1 MSRRRRLLALICL
14 LAAGFGGE
22 VAEAQTWPA
31 RPIKLVDPFPA
42 GGPVDIVARVLA
54 QALSER
60 LGQQVIVENR
70 AGAAGSIGSE
80 VVAHSAPDGYTILIG
95 SSATHGINVSLYPSL
110 PYDPLKDFAA
120 ISLVARIPH
129 VIVVNPAVPARSIQE
144 LVALAR
150 AKPGQ
155 IDFASPG
162 NGTNIHLVCE
172 MLKARFK
179 IDMVHIP
186 YRGGPPAMQDL
197 LTNRVQVMCDF
208 IPQSL
213 PHIRSGAL
221 RPLAVTGPVRS
232 PQLPDVPTMAEAGVP
247 DFVTTAW
254 LGIYAPAGTAAD
266 VVERLYKTIAAID
279 QDADYRKRIADA
291 GAENVTLPPQEF
303 ARFNADEI
311 QRWREVVRAS
321 GAKID

>member
-1 MSRRRRLLALICL
+1 MVRGRRRLLFAACVAA
-14 LAAGFGGE
+14 LAAG
-22 VAEAQTWPA
+22 AAQAQSWPA

-70 AGAAGSIGSE
+70 AGAAGGIGSA
-80 VVAHSAPDGYTILIG
+80 VVAHSPPDGYTILIG
-95 SSATHGINVSLYPSL
+95 SSATHGINVSLYPNL

-120 ISLVARIPH
+120 VSLVARIPH
-129 VIVVNPAVPARSIQE
+129 VIVVNPAVPAHSIKD
-144 LVALAR
+144 LVDLAR

-213 PHIRSGAL
+213 PHIKTGAL

-232 PQLPDVPTMAEAGVP
+232 PQLPDVLTMAEAGIP

-254 LGIYAPAGTAAD
+254 LGIYAPAGTAPAIVD
-266 VVERLYKTIAAID
+266 RLYNTIATVD

-291 GAENVTLPPQEF
+291 GAENVTMPPAEF
-303 ARFNADEI
+303 ASFNAAEI
-311 QRWREVVRAS
+311 QRWREVVKVS

>member
-1 MSRRRRLLALICL
+1 MMRCCLTLLG
-14 LAAGFGGE
+14 LATVLFGAHPS
-22 VAEAQTWPA
+22 VAQSWPA

-70 AGAAGSIGSE
+70 AGAAGGIGSE
-80 VVAHSAPDGYTILIG
+80 VVARSPPDGYTILIG
-95 SSATHGINVSLYPSL
+95 SSATHGINVSLYPAL

-120 ISLVARIPH
+120 VSLVARIVH
-129 VIVVNPAVPARSIQE
+129 VIVVNPAVPVHSIKE
-144 LVALAR
+144 LVDLAR

-172 MLKARFK
+172 MLKARFG

-213 PHIRSGAL
+213 PHIRSSAL

-254 LGIYAPAGTAAD
+254 LGIYAPAGTAPAI
-266 VVERLYKTIAAID
+266 VERLHKTIAAVD

-291 GAENVTLPPQEF
+291 GAENVTMPPAEF
-303 ARFNADEI
+303 ARFNAEEI
-311 QRWREVVRAS
+311 QRWREVVKVS